1 MSMKDLSS
9 IIINNKYQ
17 LTKRIGSGSY
27 GIVYS
32 AVHLF
37 TGISYAIK
45 IILKNNAPNTAN
57 NKQLLVELEKSL
69 IYQALLNNGRLEATL
84 LSLSSIEKNG
94 TDCKFLREISLQ
106 LKVHRHPNVLSIYK
120 VYDFQN
126 SIFVVMDYYP
136 EGDLFSTIVDQQR
149 YKDDPYLIK
158 SVFIQLV
165 DAINYCHSKSVFHCD
180 LKPENILVSDNGT
193 KLILADFG
201 LALQDKY
208 INSNI
213 SCGSSYYMSPERIQN
228 FSQAFNTVESHSI
241 HIERLI
247 NPNSKDQNYS
257 AHGNVKFPT
266 SSGDVWSLAIIL
278 INLVT
283 IRNPW
288 LKASLQDTTFKAF
301 VQNPKVL
308 MKILPISHELFDI
321 LIKYL
326 NLNPWERGSLF
337 EFREDV
343 LNCHHLTESGPLS
356 VDSSIKS
363 MDIITTASQYQIMHD
378 LSHFEVCPMPV
389 DHVKIDK
396 IRSGELDAANTEIE
410 NDYIPR
416 GSRNPNAGM
425 LQPGIQS
432 THKECKSC
440 DECGFGI
447 EDDTCS
453 SVQGGRSI
461 ESSSSEVS
469 STSTG
474 STGSQSSRNKIPEA
488 KHENLLKKF
497 FKYGPG
503 GYNPTKNY
511 NASAAS
517 TKRLHLS
524 PFSRKSDSREQAR
537 LQQQQ
542 QQLQEQLTQ
551 QQSRNHLLQQR
562 QLEQQRQQHQ
572 LQQEQFQIQQQSFQ
586 NRQLEQQ
593 RYENAK
599 EKEHQLQEEKIRQQ
613 QQQIQNL
620 QNELLQET
628 NFTRQ
633 QQLEKLHHRS
643 AYSHSPEQTDEA
655 EKEFHEHHHHH
666 HHHHYDHHYHP
677 EDSPIQQEIAK
688 PVIPDY
694 QSIFPMPGLGHNKV
708 VLGQDRPKKKFVTKR
723 RQRRAIDKP
732 SVKEKST
739 KRNEP
744 EQEKEG
750 SVEKQQLQ
758 QQPQQQQQQQQ
769 QPQQQQQL
777 DVSIDQQMEDIYS
790 DSTPRNSQKS
800 KLSSLSNSNTD
811 TTNGVINDS
820 DSEHTINYLDS
831 NSSTNSMCSAQ
842 SNPYVNR
849 ISASSDVNAV
859 QQTLSTMSIIS
870 NASSATMATMAT
882 KGSTMD
888 QTMNS

>member
-1 MSMKDLSS
+1 MSMKDLST

-45 IILKNNAPNTAN
+45 IILKSNAPNTSN

-69 IYQALLNNGRLEATL
+69 IYQALLNNGRLDATL
-84 LSLSSIEKNG
+84 LSLTSIEKNG

-158 SVFIQLV
+158 SVFIQMV
-165 DAINYCHSKSVFHCD
+165 DAINYCHSKSVYHCD
-180 LKPENILVSDNGT
+180 LKPENILVSENGT
-193 KLILADFG
+193 KLVLADFG

-308 MKILPISHELFDI
+308 MKILPISQELFNI

-343 LNCHHLTESGPLS
+343 LKCHQLTESGPLS
-356 VDSSIKS
+356 VNSSIES

-378 LSHFEVCPMPV
+378 LSHFEVCPMPI

-396 IRSGELDAANTEIE
+396 IRSGELDASNTEVE

-416 GSRNPNAGM
+416 GSRNPNQVHM
-425 LQPGIQS
+425 VPPGSQKFQ
-432 THKECKSC
+432 KECKSC

-453 SVQGGRSI
+453 SIQGGRSSG
-461 ESSSSEVS
+461 SSSSNFS

-474 STGSQSSRNKIPEA
+474 SNASQGSRTKSPET
-488 KHENLLKKF
+488 KHENMLKKF

-503 GYNPTKNY
+503 GYNPTKHY

-517 TKRLHLS
+517 VKRHHLS

-542 QQLQEQLTQ
+542 QLQEQLLQ
-551 QQSRNHLLQQR
+551 QQSQNHILQQQ

-572 LQQEQFQIQQQSFQ
+572 YQHEQFQLQQQALQ
-586 NRQLEQQ
+586 KQKLEQQ
-593 RYENAK
+593 QIENAQQK
-599 EKEHQLQEEKIRQQ
+599 KNQLQEEKIRQQ
-613 QQQIQNL
+613 QQQIKDL

-628 NFTRQ
+628 NFNRQ
-633 QQLEKLHHRS
+633 QQYENLHHQQRFPH
-643 AYSHSPEQTDEA
+643 SHEPSEEA
-655 EKEFHEHHHHH
+655 ERQNNEKHHHHH
-666 HHHHYDHHYHP
+666 HHHRHHHHDQNP
-677 EDSPIQQEIAK
+677 QAQQEIPQPA
-688 PVIPDY
+688 VPDY

-723 RQRRAIDKP
+723 RQRRTIDK
-732 SVKEKST
+732 SSAKEKSL
-739 KRNEP
+739 KRSENPEP
-744 EQEKEG
+744 PQQTEQDNN
-750 SVEKQQLQ
+750 
-758 QQPQQQQQQQQ
+758 QQQQQQSDNS
-769 QPQQQQQL
+769 L
-777 DVSIDQQMEDIYS
+777 DHQMEDVYS
-790 DSTPRNSQKS
+790 DSTPRNLQNSKS
-800 KLSSLSNSNTD
+800 SSLSNSNTD
-811 TTNGVINDS
+811 TTNEIVNDS
-820 DSEHTINYLDS
+820 DSDSTINYRDS
-831 NSSTNSMCSAQ
+831 NSSTHSMHSAQ

-859 QQTLSTMSIIS
+859 QQNLSTMSIIS

-888 QTMNS
+888 QTMNL